1 MEIMKH
7 LKIYWIY
14 FRQYWKS
21 RLVYRTDFILG
32 FTAQA
37 ISLATSLAFLTLVFT
52 QVENINGWS
61 FNQMLFLAGF
71 GGFIMNLH
79 HVFLFNIYRLGE
91 TFVVKGKMD
100 RLLVRP
106 LNPLFQV
113 YADDVSDNNISKLIV
128 NAALV
133 IYASSQMSL
142 ELGVTE
148 LVYGVLAVA
157 SGVLVFAGIYLLF
170 ATTAFWTGKSRSAMW
185 LVFQLSD
192 FRKYPYG
199 IYQVPVKVLI
209 TTLVPLAFASFF
221 PATFFLGKEG
231 WQTWQIASLVAG
243 PIFYTIAY
251 SFWNF
256 GLSKYSSTGS

>member
-1 MEIMKH
+1 MELAKH
-7 LKIYWIY
+7 LRIYWMY

-37 ISLATSLAFLTLVFT
+37 ISLTTSLAFLTLIFI
-52 QVENINGWS
+52 QVENINGWT
-61 FNQMLFLAGF
+61 FNQMLFLAGL

-91 TFVVKGKMD
+91 TFIVKGKMD

-106 LNPLFQV
+106 LNPLFQI

-128 NAALV
+128 NAALIV
-133 IYASSQMSL
+133 YAVSQMTL
-142 ELGVTE
+142 RFGLID
-148 LVYGVLAVA
+148 LIYGVLVVA
-157 SGVLVFAGIYLLF
+157 SGVMVFAGIYLLF

-199 IYQVPVKVLI
+199 IYQVPVQVLLI
-209 TTLVPLAFASFF
+209 TLVPLAFASFF

-231 WQTWQIASLVAG
+231 WQTWQIISLIAG
-243 PIFYTIAY
+243 PIFYLLAY
-251 SFWNF
+251 SFWRF